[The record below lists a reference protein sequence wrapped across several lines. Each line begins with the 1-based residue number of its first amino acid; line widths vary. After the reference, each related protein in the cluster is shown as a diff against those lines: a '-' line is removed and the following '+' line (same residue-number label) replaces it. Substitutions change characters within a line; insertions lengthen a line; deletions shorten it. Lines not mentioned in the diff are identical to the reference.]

1 MGRTIMESQM
11 SRLSRIGAVSCGL
24 FLLLSLAVACQTG
37 PKVET
42 LVEKRPDGVV
52 VVHTVRMKA
61 TVAAIDATNRTLRLQ
76 PKRGEAKT
84 LKVGEGA
91 VNFEQVRVGD
101 EVHAVFIEETAISLV
116 PGGAP
121 SKVAVGAAVAL
132 APEGQLPGLLMAG
145 TVETTAAIVAIDG
158 HEHTL
163 TLQFPSG
170 EIREVD
176 VAKDRDLSQVGLGDS
191 VRIQLTEAIAIEVV
205 KP

>member
-1 MGRTIMESQM
+1 M
-11 SRLSRIGAVSCGL
+11 SRPSRIGAVFCGVV
-24 FLLLSLAVACQTG
+24 LLLSLAVACQTG

-42 LVEKRPDGVV
+42 AVERRPDGVV
-52 VVHTVRMKA
+52 VVQTVRLKA
-61 TVAAIDATNRTLRLQ
+61 TVVAIDATNRTVRLQ

-84 LKVGEGA
+84 LRVGEGA

-101 EVHAVFIEETAISLV
+101 EVNAALIEETAISLV

-132 APEGQLPGLLMAG
+132 APEGQRPGVVMAG
-145 TVETTAAIVAIDG
+145 TVETTATIVGIDG

-163 TLQFPSG
+163 TIQLPNG
-170 EIREVD
+170 EIRELD

-191 VRIQLTEAIAIEVV
+191 LRIQFTEAIAIEVT